1 MTAGSASGIND
12 GAAFLILASKAYC
25 ATHGIKPIAKIVSN
39 AVVGCDPQT
48 MGLGPYYAISK
59 LLDDYGI
66 GMDDVDYMEINEAF
80 AAQVLG
86 CFKLLAEKY
95 GTTIEN
101 LVGKTNLHG
110 SGLGLGHPLGATGAR
125 ITTTL
130 AHVIMRERLKYGVA
144 SLCIGG
150 GMGAALLL
158 ERVED
163 NEIA

>member
-1 MTAGSASGIND
+1 MFPKIIG
-12 GAAFLILASKAYC
+12 FQF
-25 ATHGIKPIAKIVSN
+25 IAKIINNS
-39 AVVGCDPQT
+39 VVGCDPQT

-59 LLDDYGI
+59 LLNDNGLDMADI
-66 GMDDVDYMEINEAF
+66 DYMEINEAF

-86 CFKLLAEKY
+86 CMKLLAEQY
-95 GTTIEN
+95 NTSVDA
-101 LVGKTNLHG
+101 LVAKTNLHG

-130 AHVIMRERLKYGVA
+130 AHIVKRENLKYGIA

-158 ERVED
+158 GRVKD
-163 NEIA
+163 NEFA